1 MKSEVIEDILNVEAE
16 AEKIVNDANEH
27 AHDILFDAQSK
38 AKSIIA
44 KRVEEER
51 VKANS
56 ELADANKALS
66 EHLEEYEKER
76 VRIEEASSL
85 LPDSVI
91 RKASERVIDRII
103 SID

>member
-16 AEKIVNDANEH
+16 AEKIINDANEQ
-27 AHDILFDAQSK
+27 AHDILFDAQSR

-44 KRVEEER
+44 KKVEEER
-51 VKANS
+51 SKANT
-56 ELADANKALS
+56 ELNEANKALS
-66 EHLEEYEKER
+66 EHLEEYEDER

-85 LPDSVI
+85 LPEDVI
-91 RKASERVIDRII
+91 KKASKRVIDRII